1 MQQQKTG
8 QPGNRAT
15 DNAGGGLAEALWL
28 AEGRRQTSS
37 SSDLEATKAD
47 AAVAVAVAIRSRQLL
62 LQLQGQSPQPKVNNE
77 KIYVS
82 QMRFFSGKW
91 EKILAT
97 ASRI

>member
-1 MQQQKTG
+1 MQQQTTG
-8 QPGNRAT
+8 QLTMPEEGWQEL
-15 DNAGGGLAEALWL
+15 AGQSRSIVA
-28 AEGRRQTSS
+28 AEGRPVPALGFKPERQM
-37 SSDLEATKAD
+37 
-47 AAVAVAVAIRSRQLL
+47 RQLQ

-91 EKILAT
+91 KEILAT